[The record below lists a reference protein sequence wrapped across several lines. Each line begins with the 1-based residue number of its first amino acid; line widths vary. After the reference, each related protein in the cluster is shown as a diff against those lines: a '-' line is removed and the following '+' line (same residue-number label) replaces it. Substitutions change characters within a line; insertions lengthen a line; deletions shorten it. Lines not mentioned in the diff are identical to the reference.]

1 MNNIVTLIIILTVF
15 TLTVQAQN
23 GRKAASLGLDVGLP
37 IGNMSKSVGY
47 GVGGSFKGFYG
58 LADEADITL
67 TIGYISF
74 SENNNSGI
82 CYSLIPV
89 LVGYRLKHDHLY
101 IEPQFGFN
109 MMKVKFD
116 RVDLGETVMNT
127 KMSYGIGAG
136 YSINNLDVGLRYQDV
151 SANGGGINLI
161 ALRVGYTFA
170 F

>member
-82 CYSLIPV
+82 YYSLIPV
-89 LVGYRLKHDHLY
+89 LVGYRLKH
-101 IEPQFGFN
+101 
-109 MMKVKFD
+109 